1 MAVEAHNPFRNLY
14 KGGDRMI
21 LIFGIIL
28 GVVCLDQ
35 FTKGLAMVY
44 LPEVGDSVP
53 IWQDVFHFTRVNNPG
68 AAWGM
73 FSDARWVFMITST
86 VAIVGVLFYLLKY
99 RPTSKWLTVS
109 LSMIVGGG
117 IGNMIDRVYL
127 QYVVD
132 FLDFTLIDFP
142 VFNVADSFVS
152 VGAVMLIGYLV
163 MDMINDFK
171 KSKKTTVD
179 GEETESDHE

>member
-1 MAVEAHNPFRNLY
+1 
-14 KGGDRMI
+14 MI
-21 LIFGIIL
+21 LIFAIIL

-35 FTKGLAMVY
+35 LTKGLAMVY
-44 LPEVGDSVP
+44 LPDVGDSVP
-53 IWQDVFHFTRVNNPG
+53 LWQDVFHFTRVNNPG

-86 VAIVGVLFYLLKY
+86 VTIVAVLFYLIKY
-99 RPTSKWLTVS
+99 RPASKWLTVS

-132 FLDFTLIDFP
+132 FFDFTLIDFP

-152 VGAVMLIGYLV
+152 VGAVMLIAYLV
-163 MDMINDFK
+163 VDMINDYK
-171 KSKKTTVD
+171 KSKQSVAD
-179 GEETESDHE
+179 GGETESDHD

>member
-1 MAVEAHNPFRNLY
+1 
-14 KGGDRMI
+14 MI

-35 FTKGLAMVY
+35 LTKGLAIIY
-44 LPEVGDSVP
+44 LPQVGDSVP
-53 IWQDVFHFTRVNNPG
+53 IWQDVLHFTRVNNPG

-73 FSDARWVFMITST
+73 LSDARWVFMISST

-117 IGNMIDRVYL
+117 IGNMIDRVYF

-132 FLDFTLIDFP
+132 FIDFTLIDFP
-142 VFNVADSFVS
+142 VFNVADSFVT
-152 VGAVMLIGYLV
+152 VGAGMLIAYLV
-163 MDMINDFK
+163 VDMINDYK
-171 KSKKTTVD
+171 KSKKTAAEAEKTD
-179 GEETESDHE
+179 EDAPAETESDHD

>member
-1 MAVEAHNPFRNLY
+1 
-14 KGGDRMI
+14 MI

-35 FTKGLAMVY
+35 LTKGLAIIY
-44 LPEVGDSVP
+44 LPQVGDSVP
-53 IWQDVFHFTRVNNPG
+53 IWQDVLHFTRVNNPG

-73 FSDARWVFMITST
+73 LSDARWVFMISST

-99 RPTSKWLTVS
+99 RPASKWLTVS

-117 IGNMIDRVYL
+117 IGNMIDRVYF

-132 FLDFTLIDFP
+132 FIDFTLIDFP
-142 VFNVADSFVS
+142 VFNVADSFVT
-152 VGAVMLIGYLV
+152 VGAGMLIAYLV
-163 MDMINDFK
+163 VDMINDYK
-171 KSKKTTVD
+171 KSKKTTAEAEKTD
-179 GEETESDHE
+179 GEATAETESDHD

>member
-1 MAVEAHNPFRNLY
+1 
-14 KGGDRMI
+14 MI

-44 LPEVGDSVP
+44 LPEVGDYVP
-53 IWQDVFHFTRVNNPG
+53 IWQDVFHFTRVNNSG

-99 RPTSKWLTVS
+99 RPASKWLTVS

-117 IGNMIDRVYL
+117 IGNMIDRIYL
-127 QYVVD
+127 KYVVD

-142 VFNVADSFVS
+142 VFNVADSFVT
-152 VGAVMLIGYLV
+152 VGAGMLIWYLIL
-163 MDMINDFK
+163 DMINDYK
-171 KSKKTTVD
+171 KSKQGAAD
-179 GEETESDHE
+179 GEETHSETETGHD